1 MAYDRAKYARY
12 LPAYLT
18 KMYSLK
24 DKHPEVYNIFCNG
37 EFSVQVADQNPFGR
51 IPVDQTIEM
60 TINKDTQKAGGIT
73 KFSKKSGAVSRFY
86 LTAEYRSVFFVKL
99 SDITNT
105 SRSSL
110 NHSYLQKPIIEKD
123 EKNVSA
129 IVELFD
135 NWINS
140 FEENELV
147 CISTATTATADI
159 MEDLLNAHNTG
170 KKTYEQFNFDRLQSN
185 PPWLKFHDPLSK
197 NKLKTFSNLVKKKK
211 AISNGKAVTLKTDMS
226 LFGRIIVITQ
236 WKPWYERRFCTST
249 WTFTM
254 VTGKSWWN
262 TTENS

>member
-1 MAYDRAKYARY
+1 MASAPLSYKYNYSMAYDRAKYARY

-37 EFSVQVADQNPFGR
+37 EFSVQVVDQNPFGR

-60 TINKDTQKAGGIT
+60 TINKDTQTAGGIT

-86 LTAEYRSVFFVKL
+86 LTAEYRSGFFVNL
-99 SDITNT
+99 IDITNT

-110 NHSYLQKPIIEKD
+110 NHSDLQKPIIEKD

-135 NWINS
+135 NWINP

-147 CISTATTATADI
+147 CISTATTAPADI

-185 PPWLKFHDPLSK
+185 PP
-197 NKLKTFSNLVKKKK
+197 
-211 AISNGKAVTLKTDMS
+211 
-226 LFGRIIVITQ
+226 
-236 WKPWYERRFCTST
+236 
-249 WTFTM
+249 
-254 VTGKSWWN
+254 
-262 TTENS
+262 